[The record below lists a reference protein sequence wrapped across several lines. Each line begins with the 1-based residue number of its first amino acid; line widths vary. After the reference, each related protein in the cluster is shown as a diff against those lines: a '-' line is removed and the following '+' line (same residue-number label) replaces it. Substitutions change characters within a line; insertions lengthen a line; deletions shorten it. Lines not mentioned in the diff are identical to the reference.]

1 MSEESPYTVRV
12 GDKVIEINEDVLE
25 VLRRYVRQEFTLE
38 QLANEL
44 GLESWEE
51 AYEFIKRIPAWML
64 WVQPTLWKTV
74 KTMKTAKEELRGK

>member
-1 MSEESPYTVRV
+1 MSEEAPYTVRV
-12 GDKVIEINEDVLE
+12 GDKVIEINEEVLE

-38 QLANEL
+38 QLASEL

-74 KTMKTAKEELRGK
+74 KAMKTAKEELRGR